1 MYVDVD
7 LCIEQR
13 DAIGRIPQIIYI
25 KLHINIYKIYIKNQ
39 SKILVLKNT
48 ITSGELC

>member
-13 DAIGRIPQIIYI
+13 DAIGRIPQI

-48 ITSGELC
+48 ITSGELCG